1 MAART
6 FILPMVKH
14 EQWRYDEIKYLVEA
28 LIGGF
33 SCGKT

>member
-6 FILPMVKH
+6 FILPMEKH

-28 LIGGF
+28 LRGCF
-33 SCGKT
+33 TYGKT